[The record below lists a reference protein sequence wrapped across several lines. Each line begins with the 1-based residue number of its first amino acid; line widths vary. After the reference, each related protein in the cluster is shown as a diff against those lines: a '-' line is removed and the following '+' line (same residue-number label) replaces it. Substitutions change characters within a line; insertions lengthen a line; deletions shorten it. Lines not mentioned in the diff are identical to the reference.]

1 MVTLAVDDA
10 PTPAVEAEL
19 ARRRRLFAVL
29 GLLLMAPLMI
39 WIYRPAAHGLDVIGY
54 PLGRDFINVWAGP
67 QLAFGGKLATLFDFH
82 AYRLAISDLFGR
94 PLPFH
99 SWVYPLYA
107 LPLFWPLGQ
116 LPYFVALALWTF
128 GLFAVFAAVVLRQIA
143 PGHRLSAL
151 IILACAPGCLIN
163 VVGGQNGF
171 LSAALL
177 IGGILVLD
185 RRPVLAGVLFGLLTF
200 KPHLGLVLPFA
211 LIALRAWRTI
221 AAAATTAIILVAI
234 SLLMFGVEPWRQ
246 YLAATGALETLAFTR
261 FDGFIRF
268 MMISVTASARVFGV
282 PLPVALG
289 LQAAVSLPVLV
300 AACWAVRR
308 TADPCRRA
316 FVLVTAAPLLTPYVF
331 NYDFPM
337 LAAVQVWML
346 YGRLPWR
353 PEWSV
358 LNLIGWSAPVALMYT
373 AMLGLGLAPAVLVL
387 MFWASVQEAVRAP
400 IPAGVGAAPANAL
413 PWPRSAGA

>member
-1 MVTLAVDDA
+1 MVRLAADA
-10 PTPAVEAEL
+10 PAPEAEL
-19 ARRRRLFAVL
+19 GHRRRLFAVL

-39 WIYRPAAHGLDVIGY
+39 WIYRPAAHGVDVVGY

-67 QLAFGGKLATLFDFH
+67 QLAFGGKLATLFDFD
-82 AYRLAISDLFGR
+82 AYRLAISHLFGR

-116 LPYFVALALWTF
+116 LPYFVALAVWTF
-128 GLFAVFAAVVLRQIA
+128 GLFAIFAVVVLRQIA
-143 PGHRLSAL
+143 PEHRLSAL
-151 IILACAPGCLIN
+151 IVLACAPACLIN

-177 IGGILVLD
+177 IGGILALD
-185 RRPVLAGVLFGLLTF
+185 RRPVLAGLMFGLLTF

-211 LIALRAWRTI
+211 LIALRAWRTMAV
-221 AAAATTAIILVAI
+221 AALTALALVAL
-234 SLLMFGVEPWRQ
+234 SLVMFGVEPWRQ

-282 PLPVALG
+282 PLSAALA
-289 LQAAVSLPVLV
+289 LQAIVSLPVLV

-353 PEWSV
+353 PEWSA
-358 LNLIGWSAPVALMYT
+358 LNLVGWAAPVALVYT
-373 AMLGLGLAPAVLVL
+373 AMLGLGIAPAIMILI
-387 MFWASVQEAVRAP
+387 FWVGVHEAVRAP
-400 IPAGVGAAPANAL
+400 DPAGAGAAREGAL
-413 PWPRSAGA
+413 PWPRSAEA